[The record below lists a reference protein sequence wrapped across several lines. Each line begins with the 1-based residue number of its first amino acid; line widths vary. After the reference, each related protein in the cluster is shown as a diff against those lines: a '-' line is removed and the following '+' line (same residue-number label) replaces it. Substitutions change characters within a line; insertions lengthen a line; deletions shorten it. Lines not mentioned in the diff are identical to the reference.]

1 VKVDDWVTVKG
12 EAGVVSSV
20 SPDGEVT
27 VRVPQVDW
35 PFPRYITVPRREVKK
50 HKQRAATYEEATI

>member
-12 EAGVVSSV
+12 EVGVVSSV
-20 SPDGEVT
+20 SSDEVT
-27 VRVPQVDW
+27 VRIPQVDW

-50 HKQRAATYEEATI
+50 HKQEAATYEEATI